1 MKPATVP
8 LSNGILR
15 GKKMFD
21 PTQTQPLSWRMH
33 QGKPTPLEDV
43 PVDPPNRQA
52 PSFDDSPPDRLSERG
67 YRMRARVGSGR
78 LGPIYEAQDELSRS
92 SGSQHF
98 VALQLIDG
106 RIASRPGF
114 VADFERGAAELKSVS
129 HPNIVR
135 LLEYGRDK
143 NRFFLV
149 NELLES
155 ASLRFV
161 LNDAGTLPE
170 AETVAVLRAV
180 GDALQ
185 YLHAKGMVH
194 GNLRPE
200 NVLVTFGYEVKLLDI
215 VPTGWLLGPND
226 ALGIPARGPD
236 KREDVFGLACLAYEM
251 LSGRHPYNGN
261 TAQEAYRSGLEP
273 ERLDNVNDRQWRALA
288 AALAVHRDDRTP
300 NVQQFLDEFGVGAA
314 PRLKSVVTSGPAAS
328 AGAPASG
335 RSAPGYAVPPPSY
348 EAPEPTPAPER
359 KYAHAQPVY
368 AERPAREAPE
378 RRGIAGKL
386 FALLLV
392 IGLGVAA
399 WYYQEPLRGFTSDLM
414 GEVESRMAAERAATD
429 RTTEV
434 RGADQPLASAPAVT
448 DADPATVLAPGAAPV
463 EPDARTPAV
472 REPAASPED
481 ELARATV
488 EPEPSPPAPARA
500 QPAPT
505 PLPAAPD
512 PDVAEQEAPAPATGA
527 VAPPAS
533 AAEIRAEPPAA
544 PPMAAGPVRFVFQQD
559 VVTVREGD
567 VAARITIRRSGDLSG
582 TATVSWWTAQGTA
595 IADADYA
602 DLGARIERFAPG
614 EASRTIYVPLTND
627 AVREPQKSFRVLLGR
642 GEGGEPAAEARVD
655 LIDDD

>member
-15 GKKMFD
+15 SKKMFD

-33 QGKPTPLEDV
+33 QGRPTPLEDV

-67 YRMRARVGSGR
+67 YRLRARVGSGR

-98 VALQLIDG
+98 VALQLIEA

-114 VADFERGAAELKSVS
+114 AADFERGAAELKSVA

-135 LLEYGRDK
+135 LLEYGHDK
-143 NRFFLV
+143 NRFYLV

-161 LNDAGTLPE
+161 LSDAGTLP
-170 AETVAVLRAV
+170 AEETTAVLRAV

-185 YLHAKGMVH
+185 HLHAKGMVH

-261 TAQEAYRSGLEP
+261 TAQEAYRAGLEP

-314 PRLKSVVTSGPAAS
+314 PKLKSVVTSGPAAS
-328 AGAPASG
+328 APPASG
-335 RSAPGYAVPPPSY
+335 RSAPAYAAPTPAYS
-348 EAPEPTPAPER
+348 APEPAPAPAR
-359 KYAHAQPVY
+359 IPAHAQPVY
-368 AERPAREAPE
+368 AERPARENPE
-378 RRGIAGKL
+378 RRGIAGSL
-386 FALLLV
+386 IALLLV

-399 WYYQEPLRGFTSDLM
+399 WYYQEPLRGFASDLM
-414 GEVESRMAAERAATD
+414 GEVESRMAAERAAPD

-434 RGADQPLASAPAVT
+434 SGADQPLASAPPVT
-448 DADPATVLAPGAAPV
+448 DTDPATVLAPGAAPV
-463 EPDARTPAV
+463 EPDLETPAT
-472 REPAASPED
+472 REPAAPPAD
-481 ELARATV
+481 EPARAAA
-488 EPEPSPPAPARA
+488 EPEPSPPAPARV
-500 QPAPT
+500 QPTPAPST
-505 PLPAAPD
+505 TAPD
-512 PDVAEQEAPAPATGA
+512 RAASAQEAPPPAPAA
-527 VAPPAS
+527 VAP
-533 AAEIRAEPPAA
+533 AARAPDVRAEPPAA
-544 PPMAAGPVRFVFQQD
+544 PPVAAGPARFAFQQGI
-559 VVTVREGD
+559 VTVREGD

-627 AVREPQKSFRVLLGR
+627 AMREPPKSFRVLLGR
-642 GEGGEPAAEARVD
+642 GEGGEPAAETRVD